1 MTMKS
6 TLLIAAFC
14 FAITATVSAQE
25 PKPAPKPATSAAP
38 SASALEAKVRESWE
52 QFKKKDKAGYAAGLA
67 DGYRAVEDDG
77 DGARDAKAEVA
88 EIDEFE
94 LTQYTLKDFHV
105 APLGTSAALVTYTAE
120 YSGTAGGQTVHDKVA
135 VAEVWV
141 KRGSDWKEL
150 YSQDTKVK

>member
-6 TLLIAAFC
+6 TLLIAALC
-14 FAITATVSAQE
+14 LAITVTVSAQE
-25 PKPAPKPATSAAP
+25 SKPAMAAKP

-52 QFKKKDKAGYAAGLA
+52 QFKKKDKAGYAAELA
-67 DGYRAVEDDG
+67 AGYQAVEDDG

-94 LTQYTLKDFHV
+94 LSQYTLKDFHV
-105 APLGTSAALVTYTAE
+105 AQLGTGAALVTYTAE
-120 YSGTAGGQTVHDKVA
+120 YSGTAGGQSVHDKIA